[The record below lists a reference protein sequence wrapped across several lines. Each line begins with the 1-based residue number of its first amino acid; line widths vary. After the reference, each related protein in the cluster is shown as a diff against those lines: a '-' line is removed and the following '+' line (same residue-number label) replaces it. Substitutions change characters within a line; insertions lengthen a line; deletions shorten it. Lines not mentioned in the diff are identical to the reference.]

1 MPDQIKTVTEKGQ
14 FQFLL
19 DNFFTGHQV
28 YIKTSSGALNLQY
41 LGYSEGNVAF
51 RIPHVKSF
59 PENAVVFTRHGG
71 HTIYLSMKHI
81 EKNEDTFVFIPI
93 KFQIISETRKEDRK
107 LVDIEGGKSVIYMNN
122 FISDY
127 IIERGLATS
136 QKKIDKVKEIAE
148 FELKKKFDHV
158 KITFINEAKS
168 DPRLN
173 HALNTGKLIYIPNLN
188 ENPDPSLE
196 EDYNYYLENIY
207 KTDISLTSRN
217 RYISEVLAPVMYNF
231 LIPYG
236 YVQVNSAQALS
247 EGMSEVCRRMA
258 IVIDQLF
265 KKNGLFCP
273 LETKFLVADLSK
285 SGMGFVFKEKKYL
298 RYFEEKSRITYD
310 IMLPTRKK
318 AVISA
323 IVRNIT
329 FIDNNVIKVG
339 CEITAMDDNS
349 RANYEEYINIS
360 AKNPAAGAADA
371 TE

>member
-1 MPDQIKTVTEKGQ
+1 MPDQIKTVTNREQ
-14 FQFLL
+14 FQFLF
-19 DNFFTGHQV
+19 DNFFAGHQV
-28 YIKTSSGALNLQY
+28 YIKTSSGALSLQY

-59 PENAVVFTRHGG
+59 PENAIVFTRHGG
-71 HTIYLSMKHI
+71 HTIYLSMKNI
-81 EKNEDTFVFIPI
+81 EKSSDTFIFIPV
-93 KFQIISETRKEDRK
+93 KFQIITESRKEDRK

-127 IIERGLATS
+127 IIQRGLATS
-136 QKKIDKVKEIAE
+136 EKKIDKVKEIAE

-158 KITFINEAKS
+158 KIIFLNEVKS

-173 HALNTGKLIYIPNLN
+173 HVLNSGKLIFIPNLN

-196 EDYNYYLENIY
+196 DDYSYYLENIY
-207 KTDISLTSRN
+207 KSDISLSSRH

-231 LIPYG
+231 IIPYG

-247 EGMSEVCRRMA
+247 EGMSQVCRRMA

-265 KKNGLFCP
+265 VKNDLFHP
-273 LETKFLVADLSK
+273 LDTKFLVADLSR

-298 RYFEEKSRITYD
+298 RYFEEKSKIMYD

-318 AVISA
+318 AVIGA
-323 IVRNIT
+323 VIRNIT
-329 FIDNNVIKVG
+329 FLENNIIKVG

-349 RANYEEYINIS
+349 RANYDEFINITGKS
-360 AKNPAAGAADA
+360 TTAAEV

>member
-1 MPDQIKTVTEKGQ
+1 MPDQIKTVTDREQ
-14 FQFLL
+14 FRFLL
-19 DNFFTGHQV
+19 DNFFTGHQI

-81 EKNEDTFVFIPI
+81 EKSEDTFVFIPL
-93 KFQIISETRKEDRK
+93 KFQIISESRKEDRK
-107 LVDIEGGKSVIYMNN
+107 LLNIEGGKSVIYMNN

-127 IIERGLATS
+127 IIQRGLATS
-136 QKKIDKVKEIAE
+136 QKKIDKIKEIAE

-158 KITFINEAKS
+158 KILFIHEARS

-173 HALNTGKLIYIPNLN
+173 HALDTGKLLYIPDLN
-188 ENPDPSLE
+188 VNPDPALE
-196 EDYNYYLENIY
+196 DDYNYYLENIY
-207 KTDISLTSRN
+207 KSDISLSSRH
-217 RYISEVLAPVMYNF
+217 RYISEVLAPVVYNSI
-231 LIPYG
+231 IPYG
-236 YVQVNSAQALS
+236 YVQVNSAQSLS

-265 KKNGLFCP
+265 KKNGLFSP

-285 SGMGFVFKEKKYL
+285 SGMGFVFKEKKYI
-298 RYFEEKSRITYD
+298 RYFEEKSKISYD
-310 IMLPTRKK
+310 IMLPTKKK
-318 AVISA
+318 AVIGA
-323 IVRNIT
+323 VVKNIT
-329 FIDNNVIKVG
+329 FLENNIIKVG
-339 CEITAMDDNS
+339 CEINAMDDNS
-349 RANYEEYINIS
+349 RANYEEFINIS
-360 AKNPAAGAADA
+360 VKDAAADT

>member
-1 MPDQIKTVTEKGQ
+1 MPDQIKTVTDREQ

-41 LGYSEGNVAF
+41 LGYSGGNVAF

-59 PENAVVFTRHGG
+59 PETAIVFTRHGG
-71 HTIYLSMKHI
+71 HTIYLSIKHI
-81 EKNEDTFVFIPI
+81 EKSQDTFVFIPI
-93 KFQIISETRKEDRK
+93 KFQIISESRKEDRK

-127 IIERGLATS
+127 IIQRGLATS
-136 QKKIDKVKEIAE
+136 QKKIDKIKEIAE

-158 KITFINEAKS
+158 KILFMNEAKS

-173 HALNTGKLIYIPNLN
+173 HALNNGKLLYIPNLN

-207 KTDISLTSRN
+207 KSDISLSSRH
-217 RYISEVLAPVMYNF
+217 RYISEVIAPVLYDFM
-231 LIPYG
+231 IPYG
-236 YVQVNSAQALS
+236 YVQVNSTQPLS

-258 IVIDQLF
+258 IVIDQLL
-265 KKNGLFCP
+265 KKNDLFAP
-273 LETKFLVADLSK
+273 LDTRFLVADLSR
-285 SGMGFVFKEKKYL
+285 SGMGFVFKEKKFL
-298 RYFEEKSRITYD
+298 RYFEEKSRIMYD

-318 AVISA
+318 AVIGA
-323 IVRNIT
+323 DVKNIT
-329 FIDNNVIKVG
+329 FLENNVIKVG
-339 CEITAMDDNS
+339 CQITSMDDNS
-349 RANYEEYINIS
+349 RANYDEFINIS
-360 AKNPAAGAADA
+360 SKSAAADVR
-371 TE
+371 E